1 MVKIWVKNNF
11 NKILNQIFV
20 NFLDKI
26 YLGIDNSLVMTNKMY
41 VEYGCTFDLRSFPFD
56 NQKCAMNFSMDSAKA
71 KYIVL
76 SPDEVVYQVRLKSQL
91 IPYHHS

>member
-1 MVKIWVKNNF
+1 
-11 NKILNQIFV
+11 
-20 NFLDKI
+20 
-26 YLGIDNSLVMTNKMY
+26 MTNKMY

-76 SPDEVVYQVRLKSQL
+76 SPETPVYQVCPK
-91 IPYHHS
+91 HA